1 LGDAESSL
9 GDAESSLG
17 DAESSLGD
25 AKSSLGDVTSSLGDA
40 ESSLGDVHRP
50 RNTLE
55 LALQQEGCAAAANAA
70 ASAMDAG
77 GKKGFGGSLKVA
89 VMETDG
95 PQERPL
101 NLSRDAYQHVDIVCR
116 TRPGTKAKRTAA
128 QKKVLPTTRRACF
141 AALGCDGAPH
151 ARRLTVAPQPAPL
164 APSRPVPCHTPPQG
178 SEWPATQH
186 GAHHFQRILNSACMK
201 GEVPH
206 RTYAV
211 CSPEHFH

>member
-1 LGDAESSL
+1 M
-9 GDAESSLG
+9 
-17 DAESSLGD
+17 
-25 AKSSLGDVTSSLGDA
+25 
-40 ESSLGDVHRP
+40 
-50 RNTLE
+50 E